1 MWIFQTWQ
9 HCHHVSSLF
18 SAIAQMMKHSQ
29 AQFRALGNMGD
40 VLLKTED
47 GASEAVAVYGRQL
60 ALAKQLRDRGFEAA
74 AFGSLGVCH
83 RRAGQFD
90 KALGCHTQVRFIIRA
105 TFSVII
111 DVAVSVCVLK
121 I

>member
-1 MWIFQTWQ
+1 
-9 HCHHVSSLF
+9 
-18 SAIAQMMKHSQ
+18 MMKHAQ

-40 VLLKTED
+40 VLVKMED
-47 GASEAVAVYGRQL
+47 GGPGGAAGGAAGEEAVAVYGRQL

-90 KALGCHTQVRFIIRA
+90 KALGCHTQVRFIIRV

-111 DVAVSVCVLK
+111 DFAIKKCVCAEDL
-121 I
+121 IQE

>member
-1 MWIFQTWQ
+1 
-9 HCHHVSSLF
+9 
-18 SAIAQMMKHSQ
+18 MMKHSQ

-40 VLLKTED
+40 VLLKTTED
-47 GASEAVAVYGRQL
+47 GTTAEAVAVYGRQL

-105 TFSVII
+105 TFSVVI
-111 DVAVSVCVLK
+111 DVAISVCAEDL
-121 I
+121 IQE

>member
-1 MWIFQTWQ
+1 
-9 HCHHVSSLF
+9 
-18 SAIAQMMKHSQ
+18 MMKHSQ

-47 GASEAVAVYGRQL
+47 GSSASEAVAVYGRQL

-90 KALGCHTQVRFIIRA
+90 KALAYMDKAVKVRTKLHKNSDMSEYMRGGW
-105 TFSVII
+105 SQG
-111 DVAVSVCVLK
+111 
-121 I
+121 

>member
-1 MWIFQTWQ
+1 MF
-9 HCHHVSSLF
+9 SSRILSF

-47 GASEAVAVYGRQL
+47 GTTEAVAVYGRQL

-90 KALGCHTQVRFIIRA
+90 KALGCHTQVRFMVRGDPFI
-105 TFSVII
+105 TF
-111 DVAVSVCVLK
+111 AERGRGGRK

>member
-1 MWIFQTWQ
+1 
-9 HCHHVSSLF
+9 
-18 SAIAQMMKHSQ
+18 MKHSQ

-40 VLLKTED
+40 VLLKTTED
-47 GASEAVAVYGRQL
+47 GTTEAVAVYGRQL

-90 KALGCHTQVRFIIRA
+90 KALGCHTQVRFIIRVKY
-105 TFSVII
+105 SVII
-111 DVAVSVCVLK
+111 DVAINVFADDL
-121 I
+121 IQE

>member
-1 MWIFQTWQ
+1 
-9 HCHHVSSLF
+9 
-18 SAIAQMMKHSQ
+18 MKHSQ

-90 KALGCHTQVRFIIRA
+90 KALGCHTQVRFIITA
-105 TFSVII
+105 TLSVII
-111 DVAVSVCVLK
+111 DVAISVCAEDL
-121 I
+121 IQE

>member
-1 MWIFQTWQ
+1 
-9 HCHHVSSLF
+9 
-18 SAIAQMMKHSQ
+18 MKHSQ

-40 VLLKTED
+40 VLLKTTED
-47 GASEAVAVYGRQL
+47 GGAASEEAVAVYGRQL

-105 TFSVII
+105 TFSVVI
-111 DVAVSVCVLK
+111 DVAINVCAEDL
-121 I
+121 IQE